1 MRYYTTRG
9 KFRGVHPDLAR
20 IGIKEIKVICNEEKI
35 EFIFEG
41 KLLKTFLTNI
51 KKLNKISSKNLFLH
65 VDVQRGNQ
73 QTETPNDESSGKK
86 CLKPKDSYKF
96 FSKYSD
102 LLWIHDP
109 EGWTQLHRAAFI
121 GNFPRCED
129 LINQETVLST
139 LSA

>member
-20 IGIKEIKVICNEEKI
+20 IGVKEIKINCNEEKI

-51 KKLNKISSKNLFLH
+51 KKLNKIFLKKNFFLH

-86 CLKPKDSYKF
+86 CL
-96 FSKYSD
+96 
-102 LLWIHDP
+102 
-109 EGWTQLHRAAFI
+109 
-121 GNFPRCED
+121 
-129 LINQETVLST
+129 
-139 LSA
+139 